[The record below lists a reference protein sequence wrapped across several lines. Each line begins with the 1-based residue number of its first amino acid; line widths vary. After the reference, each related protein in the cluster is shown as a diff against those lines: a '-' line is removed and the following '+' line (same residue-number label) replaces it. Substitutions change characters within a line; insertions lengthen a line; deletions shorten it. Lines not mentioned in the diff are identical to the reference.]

1 MTTEMF
7 RQQLQE
13 SLEDIEDVLENY
25 LPVQQDHAAQLI
37 QAMNYSVTA
46 GGKRLRPMILRETAK
61 MYGGDMTLAEPFMAA
76 IEMIHTYSLV
86 HDDLPSMDNDE
97 FRRGRKTT
105 WAVYGEGMAV
115 LAGDGLLNY
124 AYETALLAYDTAD
137 DEEEKDRVVRA
148 LSILSHNA
156 GVFGMVG
163 GQCEDIVTDRDSER
177 LTPELLD
184 YIHEKKTACLIA
196 AAFQIGAVLAGA
208 PDKDIDLLGQIASDI
223 GHAFQIQDD
232 ILDVTGTK
240 DELGKSIGK
249 DAAEGKATYVSMNGL
264 ESSKEKVR
272 QLTGHAVQLMDA
284 LSAHS
289 DFLRELV
296 LRLVVRTK

>member
-25 LPVQQDHAAQLI
+25 LPVRQDHAAQLI

-137 DEEEKDRVVRA
+137 DEEEKDRVIRA

-208 PDKDIDLLGQIASDI
+208 PGKDIDLLGQIASDI

-240 DELGKSIGK
+240 EELGKSIGK

-272 QLTGHAVQLMDA
+272 QLTEHAVQLMDA